1 MCYILVIVV
10 NNFLEYILD
19 SYFEVSKYTVDIMFK
34 RNLEY
39 REMANKT

>member
-10 NNFLEYILD
+10 NKFLEYILD
-19 SYFEVSKYTVDIMFK
+19 SYFEVSKHMVDIMFK